1 MVGAIDVSATVVT
14 LEQTP
19 SGLWCGRFVAMACP
33 CEVLVDCS
41 DPNQARQL
49 VEIAANEA
57 WRIERQYSR
66 YRPDNTI
73 HQINHAEGQPCA
85 VEPELASL
93 LNYANVCYRLSEGLF
108 DITSGVL
115 RRVWNFNGGA
125 QLPAAEAISALLP
138 LVGWGKV
145 RWQPPYLQ
153 MLPGMEID
161 LGGLGKE
168 YAVDRA
174 MGLMG
179 TDIPVLI
186 NFGGDLAANRALR
199 NHKPWIVAVENPHNH
214 QAGGVNVQLSCGAIT
229 TSGDSRRFMVKDG
242 VRYSHILNP
251 KTGWP
256 ISAAPRSVTVLANT
270 CLEAGFLS
278 TLAMLQGAGA
288 ETFLKEQ
295 GIEHWVIR

>member
-1 MVGAIDVSATVVT
+1 MGAIDVSATVVT

-19 SGLWCGRFVAMACP
+19 AGLWCGRFVAMACP

-41 DPNQARQL
+41 DQNQARQL

-73 HQINHAEGQPCA
+73 HQINHAEGMPCE
-85 VEPELASL
+85 VDPELASL
-93 LNYANVCYRLSEGLF
+93 LNYADVCYRLSEGLF

-115 RRVWNFNGGA
+115 RRVWSFNGSA
-125 QLPAAEAISALLP
+125 QFPADQAISAILP
-138 LVGWGKV
+138 LVGWGKAT
-145 RWQPPYLQ
+145 WQSPHLQ
-153 MLPGMEID
+153 LLAGMEID
-161 LGGLGKE
+161 LGGIGKE

-174 MGLMG
+174 LALMG
-179 TDIPVLI
+179 ADTPVLI
-186 NFGGDLAANRALR
+186 NFGGDLAANQAQR
-199 NHKPWIVAVENPHNH
+199 NQKPWVVAIEDPQKQ
-214 QAGGVNVQLSCGAIT
+214 QAGSLKIQLSCGAIT
-229 TSGDSRRFMVKDG
+229 TSGDSRRFILRDG

-256 ISAAPRSVTVLANT
+256 VVGSPRSVTVLANT

-288 ETFLKEQ
+288 EVFLQEQ

>member
-1 MVGAIDVSATVVT
+1 MGAIDVSAAVVT

-19 SGLWCGRFVAMACP
+19 AGLWCGRFVAMACP

-41 DPNQARQL
+41 DQNQARQL

-66 YRPDNTI
+66 YRVDNTI
-73 HQINHAEGQPCA
+73 HQINHAEGQSCE
-85 VEPELASL
+85 VESELASL
-93 LNYANVCYRLSEGLF
+93 LNYADVCYRLSEGLF

-115 RRVWNFNGGA
+115 RRAWNFNGSA
-125 QLPAAEAISALLP
+125 HLPADQAVNALLP
-138 LVGWGKV
+138 LVGWNKV
-145 RWQPPYLQ
+145 CWQSPHLQ
-153 MLPGMEID
+153 LLAGMEID

-174 MGLMG
+174 LALMG
-179 TDIPVLI
+179 ADAPVLI
-186 NFGGDLAANRALR
+186 NFGGDLAANQAQR
-199 NHKPWIVAVENPHNH
+199 NQNPWVVAIEDPQKQ
-214 QAGGVNVQLSCGAIT
+214 QAGSLKIQLSCGAIT
-229 TSGDSRRFMVKDG
+229 TSGDSRRFIVKDG

-256 ISAAPRSVTVLANT
+256 ISNAPRSVTVLANT

-288 ETFLKEQ
+288 EVFLQEQ

>member
-1 MVGAIDVSATVVT
+1 M
-14 LEQTP
+14 
-19 SGLWCGRFVAMACP
+19 
-33 CEVLVDCS
+33 DCL
-41 DPNQARQL
+41 DQNQARQW

-66 YRPDNTI
+66 YRIDNTI
-73 HQINHAEGQPCA
+73 HQINHAAGMPCV

-93 LNYANVCYRLSEGLF
+93 LNYADVCYRLSKGLF

-115 RRVWNFNGGA
+115 RRVWDFNGSA
-125 QLPAAEAISALLP
+125 RLPETQAVNALLP
-138 LVGWGKV
+138 LVGWDKV

-153 MLPGMEID
+153 LLAGMEID

-174 MGLMG
+174 LALMG
-179 TDIPVLI
+179 TDTPVLI
-186 NFGGDLAANRALR
+186 NFGGDLAANRPQC
-199 NHKPWIVAVENPHNH
+199 NHKPWIVAIEDPLNQ
-214 QAGGVNVQLSCGAIT
+214 QAGEVSIQLSCGAIT
-229 TSGDSRRFMVKDG
+229 TSGDSRRFVLKDG

-256 ISAAPRSVTVLANT
+256 VVDAPRSVTVLANT

-288 ETFLKEQ
+288 EVFLQEQ